1 MRVHLVARPRS
12 SGNALP
18 THGMRLLADGLRA
31 AGVDVVVDVR
41 PVSDEEVAGPRARL
55 VGQLRQRWSDE
66 HPDLVHAVGLVA
78 VGAALEA
85 RPEGVPVVATFDE
98 WPSDPYGE
106 RLLAGHAD
114 AVLALSCE
122 ERDRWRKLGVRTLHM
137 GVPTLPLP
145 VPDPDASSVG
155 HGDVIT
161 MSTGSLVEALID
173 AMPQWGS
180 SRLVLLKRIP
190 TERLR
195 ELRARAEDL
204 GVADRLEHRPGLRGG
219 QREAV
224 WRRASVLVAG
234 PDGVR
239 HGGPVLEAAAHGV
252 PAIAPAEGAY
262 LDHVIAGVTGV
273 LLEPG
278 APGLRLARAVRP
290 LLADPLRAR
299 GMGAAGLLR
308 IKALHDP
315 ASAGGR
321 IKALYGE
328 LVGVVEDVQG
338 GPMRRLSPERV
349 ELALAHL
356 PLASQL
362 AQWYSGRGQS
372 LDDLVQ
378 VASLGL
384 VRAAERF
391 DPSHGKEFHSF
402 AIPTILGEL
411 RRHFRDHAWAV
422 RVPRGLQETT
432 LLVQRTSEQL
442 RQTLGHEAS
451 PADLA
456 QELGLIEEEVL
467 QAQQA
472 QGEARSSRS
481 LDLPVGEGGSE
492 VFGDLVGD
500 LDPAIDLVEQL
511 NDVRAALQHLPP
523 RELEIVLLRF
533 YGERTQAEIAQR
545 LGISQVHV
553 SRVLSRTLAALRDH
567 VLYDVPLPESW
578 RAPVVGAV
586 PAAGAQRST
595 HP

>member
-1 MRVHLVARPRS
+1 MRVHLVARPRTT
-12 SGNALP
+12 GNALP

-31 AGVDVVVDVR
+31 AGVDVTVDVR
-41 PVSDEEVAGPRARL
+41 PAPDDKVGPSAARL
-55 VGQLRQRWSDE
+55 AEQLRQRWSAE
-66 HPDLVHAVGLVA
+66 RPDLIHALGLVA
-78 VGAALEA
+78 VGAALQA

-98 WPSDPYGE
+98 WPSDPHGE
-106 RLLAGHAD
+106 RLLARDAD

-145 VPDPDASSVG
+145 VPDPDASSPH
-155 HGDVIT
+155 HGDVVT
-161 MSTGSLVEALID
+161 LSSGSLVEALVD

-180 SRLVLLKRIP
+180 SGLVLLKRIP
-190 TERLR
+190 SERLK
-195 ELRARAEDL
+195 ELRARAQAL
-204 GVADRLEHRPGLRGG
+204 GVADRLEHRPGLRGS

-252 PAIAPAEGAY
+252 PSIAPAEGAY
-262 LDHVIAGVTGV
+262 LDHVVAGVTGV

-278 APGLRLARAVRP
+278 APAQRLARAVRP
-290 LLADPLRAR
+290 LLADQLRAR

-315 ASAGGR
+315 AAAGAR
-321 IKALYGE
+321 IRALYSE
-328 LVGVVEDVQG
+328 LVGDVEDVET
-338 GPMRRLSPERV
+338 GPLRRLSPERV

-356 PLASQL
+356 PLATQL

-391 DPSHGKEFHSF
+391 DPAHGKEFHSF

-442 RQTLGHEAS
+442 RQSLGHEAT

-456 QELGLIEEEVL
+456 QELGLIEEEVR

-492 VFGDLVGD
+492 VVGDLVGG

-511 NDVRAALQHLPP
+511 NDVRAALRHLPP

-578 RAPVVGAV
+578 QRSVV
-586 PAAGAQRST
+586 PASRAAALPS
-595 HP
+595 PEA